1 MVVGHS
7 GCPRIIEKV
16 IYSFHMPFFFIC
28 SGYFFSPK
36 FAVDKL
42 VTFGVKKIKG
52 LYLQFIKWC
61 LPFILL
67 HNVFY
72 NLNLYNNQ
80 FGYKG
85 EVSHLF
91 TINDYIRNIID
102 NVTSMKSIPQL
113 LGGFWFI
120 SYLFYAAIFIA
131 FITFIVRKDKCII
144 RLLLFLLLFCSSLFF
159 SYIPVGLHFISAR
172 DLFWSSTFF
181 FTGYLLKQIRI
192 EGRLMMLCL
201 ILFMV
206 GNMMPYYTEF
216 FTEGKLMILFFV
228 TSVSGTLLVF
238 GLSKIFEKNTCF
250 RDLLYYMGNH
260 TLVILGLHFLVFNI
274 VDLIIIIS
282 EGLPI
287 THLAEFPV
295 IANHQSYWILYT
307 LFGVIIPLMIG
318 WLYNRIRELL
328 RC

>member
-7 GCPRIIEKV
+7 GCPRIIEKI

-36 FAVDKL
+36 FEVDMF
-42 VTFGVKKIKG
+42 VEFGLNKIKG
-52 LYLQFIKWC
+52 LYLPFIKWC

-85 EVSHLF
+85 EVSQLY
-91 TINDYIRNIID
+91 TINDFTRNIIN
-102 NVTSMKSIPQL
+102 NVTSMTSIPQL

-120 SYLFYAAIFIA
+120 SYLFYAALFIA

-144 RLLLFLLLFCSSLFF
+144 RLLLFLFLFCFSLFF
-159 SYIPVGLHFISAR
+159 SYVPVGLHFISAR

-192 EGRLMMLCL
+192 TGILMILCL
-201 ILFMV
+201 IFFLV
-206 GNMMPYYTEF
+206 GNMMPYYIDF

-228 TSVSGTLLVF
+228 TSVSGTLLIF
-238 GLSKIFEKNTCF
+238 GISNIFEKNAC
-250 RDLLYYMGNH
+250 LLDFFYYAGNH

-274 VDLIIIIS
+274 VDLIIIYN

-287 THLAEFPV
+287 TRLAEFPV
-295 IANHQSYWILYT
+295 ITNHQSYWIPYT
-307 LFGVIIPLMIG
+307 MIGVITPLMIG
-318 WLYNRIRELL
+318 WLYNRIRDLHN
-328 RC
+328 